1 MKKQQKDKKVKK
13 DRREKLRYIR
23 EVSAEQRGRILL
35 SCLTGI
41 LGVAFALAFI
51 YATKRVI
58 DTATGI
64 TDDNLTHVAVLT
76 VVLLTAQLLC
86 GAADTWISTR
96 MQIETGNALRH
107 RLFSR
112 LLQSRWN
119 ELIGAFPY
127 RRRSEPGRTRHRR
140 HRHIAHLFCP
150 GIHRHEY
157 TTAGSLSI
165 LLLFRPFTAMADCCH
180 PARLSIRQPFL
191 YATNETLYT

>member
-64 TDDNLTHVAVLT
+64 TDDNLTHIAVLT

-119 ELIGAFPY
+119 ELERFHTGDVVN
-127 RRRSEPGRTRHRR
+127 RGRTRHHR

-180 PARLSIRQPFL
+180 LARLSIRQPFL

>member
-64 TDDNLTHVAVLT
+64 TDDNLTHIAVLT
-76 VVLLTAQLLC
+76 VVLLTAQLL
-86 GAADTWISTR
+86 
-96 MQIETGNALRH
+96 
-107 RLFSR
+107 
-112 LLQSRWN
+112 
-119 ELIGAFPY
+119 
-127 RRRSEPGRTRHRR
+127 
-140 HRHIAHLFCP
+140 
-150 GIHRHEY
+150 
-157 TTAGSLSI
+157 
-165 LLLFRPFTAMADCCH
+165 
-180 PARLSIRQPFL
+180 
-191 YATNETLYT
+191 

>member
-64 TDDNLTHVAVLT
+64 TDDNLTHIAVLT

-119 ELIGAFPY
+119 ELERFHTGDVVN
-127 RRRSEPGRTRHRR
+127 RVE
-140 HRHIAHLFCP
+140 HIAHLFCP

>member
-64 TDDNLTHVAVLT
+64 TDDNLTHIAYIPPSGRQ
-76 VVLLTAQLLC
+76 A
-86 GAADTWISTR
+86 
-96 MQIETGNALRH
+96 
-107 RLFSR
+107 SR
-112 LLQSRWN
+112 KPEQ
-119 ELIGAFPY
+119 E
-127 RRRSEPGRTRHRR
+127 RRSSEALSGHQEEVRKLFFGTELRDRQVHRAR
-140 HRHIAHLFCP
+140 
-150 GIHRHEY
+150 
-157 TTAGSLSI
+157 
-165 LLLFRPFTAMADCCH
+165 FRV
-180 PARLSIRQPFL
+180 I
-191 YATNETLYT
+191 E

>member
-119 ELIGAFPY
+119 ELERFHTGDVVN
-127 RRRSEPGRTRHRR
+127 RVEQDRR

>member
-119 ELIGAFPY
+119 ELERFHTGDVVNRVEQDTAAIVTLLT
-127 RRRSEPGRTRHRR
+127 SSV
-140 HRHIAHLFCP
+140 P

>member
-119 ELIGAFPY
+119 ELERFHTGDVVN
-127 RRRSEPGRTRHRR
+127 RVEHRR

>member
-119 ELIGAFPY
+119 ELERFHTGDVVN
-127 RRRSEPGRTRHRR
+127 RR

>member
-23 EVSAEQRGRILL
+23 EVSVEQRGRILL

-64 TDDNLTHVAVLT
+64 TDDNLTHIAVLT

-96 MQIETGNALRH
+96 MQIESKHSINSPFH
-107 RLFSR
+107 SK
-112 LLQSRWN
+112 N
-119 ELIGAFPY
+119 V
-127 RRRSEPGRTRHRR
+127 
-140 HRHIAHLFCP
+140 
-150 GIHRHEY
+150 
-157 TTAGSLSI
+157 I
-165 LLLFRPFTAMADCCH
+165 LLL
-180 PARLSIRQPFL
+180 
-191 YATNETLYT
+191 

>member
-96 MQIETGNALRH
+96 MQIGQRPSPPPLLALTAKPLER
-107 RLFSR
+107 
-112 LLQSRWN
+112 
-119 ELIGAFPY
+119 IGAFPY

>member
-64 TDDNLTHVAVLT
+64 TDDNLTHIAVLT

-119 ELIGAFPY
+119 EL
-127 RRRSEPGRTRHRR
+127 E
-140 HRHIAHLFCP
+140 
-150 GIHRHEY
+150 
-157 TTAGSLSI
+157 
-165 LLLFRPFTAMADCCH
+165 
-180 PARLSIRQPFL
+180 RLSRHSSSRVYNCWQPF
-191 YATNETLYT
+191 YSSTF